1 MAADPHGDAIAANRL
16 AWDACAP
23 LHGQGPEWDALLHDA
38 GQAEFCALDENL
50 QRTLQDL
57 NVQGL
62 RAAQVGCNNGREL
75 LSLAALGAV
84 PVLGI
89 DQSAAF
95 LAQAQRL
102 SQASGLHPRWLQ
114 ADIHQLPADVEPVDL
129 VIVTIGVLNW
139 MPDLD
144 RFMAAVAGLMAP
156 SAWLVINETHPLL
169 EMFDPDSATP
179 FEPTVSY
186 FDKGPHI
193 FTQAITYDGSDGG
206 QAPPAHW
213 FVHTLGEVVS
223 ACVSNGLQLQRL
235 TEHPDLNREVDYAVY
250 AQRAAQLPL
259 SYTLVA
265 QRN

>member
-1 MAADPHGDAIAANRL
+1 MAASHDAAIAANRL

-23 LHGQGPEWDALLHDA
+23 LHGEGPEWDALLQAA
-38 GQAEFCALDENL
+38 GQPGFCELDNNL
-50 QRTLQDL
+50 KHTLQSL

-75 LSLAALGAV
+75 LSLATLGAL

-89 DQSAAF
+89 DQSGAF

-102 SQASGLHPRWLQ
+102 SQARDLHPRWLQ
-114 ADIHQLPADVEPVDL
+114 ADIHQLPADVGPVDL
-129 VIVTIGVLNW
+129 VIITIGVLNW
-139 MPDLD
+139 MPDLH
-144 RFMAAVAGLMAP
+144 RFMAAVARLMAP
-156 SAWLVINETHPLL
+156 GARLVINETHPML
-169 EMFDPDSATP
+169 EMFDPESATP
-179 FEPTVSY
+179 FEPTLSY

-213 FVHTLGEVVS
+213 FVHTLGDVVS
-223 ACVSNGLQLQRL
+223 ACVANGLQVQRL
-235 TEHPDLNREVDYAVY
+235 TEHPDLNREAEYEVY
-250 AQRAAQLPL
+250 ARRAAQLPL

-265 QRN
+265 QRT

>member
-1 MAADPHGDAIAANRL
+1 MAAVSHDKAIAANRL

-23 LHGQGPEWDALLHDA
+23 LHGQGPEWDALLHA
-38 GQAEFCALDENL
+38 AAQPGFCELDYNL
-50 QRTLQDL
+50 KRTLQTL
-57 NVQGL
+57 NVQCL

-75 LSLAALGAV
+75 LSLATLGAV

-89 DQSAAF
+89 DQSGAF

-129 VIVTIGVLNW
+129 VIITIGVLNW

-144 RFMAAVAGLMAP
+144 SFMAAVARLMLPGAC
-156 SAWLVINETHPLL
+156 LVINETHPLL
-169 EMFDPDSATP
+169 EMFDPASATP

-186 FDKGPHI
+186 FDKGPHV

-213 FVHTLGEVVS
+213 FVHTLGDVVN
-223 ACVSNGLQLQRL
+223 ACTANGLQLQRL
-235 TEHPDLNREVDYAVY
+235 TEHPDLNREAEYALY

-265 QRN
+265 QRA